1 MKTFFGESNTYTI
14 TFPVPYFVFD
24 TRHARGER
32 TRVNGCGIYC
42 LCIQYPSVRG
52 RGAWTVVRVVYA
64 LSITLWPTEASGASA
79 TGAHEGRFYR

>member
-1 MKTFFGESNTYTI
+1 MNEHKQQRRDEVLEYTVRVSMKTFFGESNTFTI

-52 RGAWTVVRVVYA
+52 RGAWCGWFAR
-64 LSITLWPTEASGASA
+64 
-79 TGAHEGRFYR
+79 